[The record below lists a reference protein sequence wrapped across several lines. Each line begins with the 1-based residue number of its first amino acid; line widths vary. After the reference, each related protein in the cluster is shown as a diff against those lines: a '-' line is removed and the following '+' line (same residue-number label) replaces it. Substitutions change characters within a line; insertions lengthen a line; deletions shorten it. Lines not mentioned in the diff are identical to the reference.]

1 MSLFI
6 IAKIIHI
13 LSAIFFIGVV
23 SFRTF
28 IMPAIKKMYG
38 NEISLKSEKA
48 VGFRARK
55 IITINNLFLIGSGLY
70 LFSFHIQSMTLL
82 FHFKIAIG
90 LLLALSFYIVPL
102 IMNRF
107 NHISWFS
114 TFFHHLF
121 FTLMITTVILSQ
133 IMFA

>member
-6 IAKIIHI
+6 VAKIIHI
-13 LSAIFFIGVV
+13 LSAIFFMGVV

-38 NEISLKSEKA
+38 NEIYLKSEKA
-48 VGFRARK
+48 IGFRARR
-55 IITINNLFLIGSGLY
+55 IIIINNLFLIGSGLY

-82 FHFKIAIG
+82 FHFKITIG
-90 LLLALSFYIVPL
+90 LLLASSFYIVPL

-133 IMFA
+133 IMFT

>member
-6 IAKIIHI
+6 VAKIIHI
-13 LSAIFFIGVV
+13 LSAIFFMGVV

-28 IMPAIKKMYG
+28 IMPAIKKMYE
-38 NEISLKSEKA
+38 NEIYLKSEKA

-55 IITINNLFLIGSGLY
+55 IIIINNLFLIGSGLY

-102 IMNRF
+102 IMKRF

-114 TFFHHLF
+114 TFFHHLYF
-121 FTLMITTVILSQ
+121 ALMITTVILSQ
-133 IMFA
+133 IMFT

>member
-6 IAKIIHI
+6 VSKIIHI
-13 LSAIFFIGVV
+13 LSAIFFMSVV

-38 NEISLKSEKA
+38 NEIYLKSEKA

-55 IITINNLFLIGSGLY
+55 IIIINNLFLIGSGLY

-82 FHFKIAIG
+82 FHFKIAVG

-102 IMNRF
+102 IMKRF

-114 TFFHHLF
+114 TFFHHLYF
-121 FTLMITTVILSQ
+121 ILMITTVILSQ
-133 IMFA
+133 IMFT